1 MIPPG
6 FKIRSADDMYYF
18 CAKNCHEK
26 WSWIVTLQRLMDY
39 KYVGS
44 SNYNNAD
51 WIKTKGIESQI
62 EYESLIQK
70 KPDSKI

>member
-51 WIKTKGIESQI
+51 WVKTKGIESQI
-62 EYESLIQK
+62 EYETLIQK